1 MKTISNPFGFPGFSG
16 NDPFK
21 KLPRFPESD
30 NAGSSVCHCKP
41 KGTSYFDV
49 GQWFRV
55 RPGAKYLF
63 RVRYKSISG
72 TTAKGMML
80 CFIKGIDHSLW
91 RGFSEQTYDRK
102 TCRFEGVF
110 TAPENSVTDADGF
123 GRLRVVVA
131 DSVAIC
137 EFYCTGFELYLL
149 GRDGKPSGDNL
160 FRNADFKHGFAGW
173 SACTVQPEEES
184 EKTTFT
190 EGFKFIKMLRFSE
203 ELFMED
209 YSDKF
214 LKDGKE
220 WAKEFE

>member
-1 MKTISNPFGFPGFSG
+1 
-16 NDPFK
+16 
-21 KLPRFPESD
+21 
-30 NAGSSVCHCKP
+30 
-41 KGTSYFDV
+41 
-49 GQWFRV
+49 
-55 RPGAKYLF
+55 
-63 RVRYKSISG
+63 
-72 TTAKGMML
+72 MML

-149 GRDGKPSGDNL
+149 DSDGKPSGGNL

-173 SACTVQPEEES
+173 SACTVQPEEENG
-184 EKTTFT
+184 KTNFMK
-190 EGFKFIKMLRFSE
+190 GFKYIKLLPSSDVF
-203 ELFMED
+203 FMED

-214 LKDGKE
+214 FHDGVN
-220 WAKEFE
+220 WAKPFERR